1 MLKKEFG
8 ITLNAPAF
16 LGDAEQK
23 GVWRTPPIKA
33 MLREW
38 WRVVAAPAEEFC
50 HQRLRPIEGKLFG
63 NAWLDNDFSKS
74 RVRMA
79 LEHWQFGKMTQY
91 EPL

>member
-1 MLKKEFG
+1 MKLKKEFG

-16 LGDAEQK
+16 LGDADQK

-50 HQRLRPIEGKLFG
+50 HQRLRPIEGMLFG
-63 NAWLDNDFSKS
+63 NAWLENDFS
-74 RVRMA
+74 
-79 LEHWQFGKMTQY
+79 
-91 EPL
+91 